1 MKIVYVYPQFAHL
14 AGTER
19 ILIDK
24 MNFLSVQEDFDVYV
38 VTHEQGSHPFAYPL
52 VSAVNHID
60 LDVRF
65 YSLYKYN
72 PIKRFFKW
80 HIYRKL
86 LQERFFQLMATL
98 QPDIVIATTYHTY
111 ILSLIDTCP
120 IDYKKILESHID
132 KCYIHSN
139 DPFHRWTMARRLRS
153 YYDMAYLNHI
163 TGKFD
168 LLVALNQKDANDW
181 SKFLKTRVIFNMV
194 HLNDTGRYSNQ
205 ESKHVIFVG
214 RYTGQKGISE
224 LFQIWEMVHPNY
236 SDWHLD
242 LYGDGDV
249 DEIPFSEEHRE
260 NNNIHVHQPD
270 PDIFSRYLES
280 SIFVLTSIYE
290 PFGLVMPEAMSCGLP
305 VVAFDCPSGPAQI
318 ISDGVDGFLIKNRDI
333 NLFAKR
339 LFQLIDSPQLRLTM
353 GKAAISSSQR
363 YSAERIMPQW
373 ISLFN
378 ELITSP
384 SQ

>member
-24 MNFLSVQEDFDVYV
+24 MNFLSTQENMEVYV
-38 VTHEQGSHPFAYPL
+38 VTHEQGIHPFAYPL
-52 VSAVNHID
+52 GSAVNHVD

-65 YSLYKYN
+65 YSLYEYN
-72 PIKRFFKW
+72 SLKRFFKW
-80 HIYRKL
+80 QKYRKL
-86 LQERFFQLMATL
+86 LRERFFQLMDTL

-111 ILSLIDTCP
+111 ILSMIDACP
-120 IDYKKILESHID
+120 ICFIKILESHID

-139 DPFHRWTMARRLRS
+139 DPFSRWTLTRRLRS

-163 TGKFD
+163 THKFD
-168 LLVALNQKDANDW
+168 LLIALNQKDANDW
-181 SKFLKTRVIFNMV
+181 STYLKTRVILNMV
-194 HLNDTGRYSNQ
+194 HLNDTGQYSNQ

-214 RYTGQKGISE
+214 RYTRQKGISD
-224 LFQIWEMVHPNY
+224 LFQIWEMIYLNH

-242 LYGDGDV
+242 LYGDGDM
-249 DEIPFSEEHRE
+249 DEIPFSEEQRE
-260 NNNIHVHQPD
+260 KINIHVHQPD
-270 PDIFSRYLES
+270 PDIFSHYLES

-318 ISDGVDGFLIKNRDI
+318 ITDGVDGFLIKGRDI
-333 NLFAKR
+333 HLFANR
-339 LFQLIDSPQLRLTM
+339 LCQLIDFPQMRLTM
-353 GKAAISSSQR
+353 GKAAIHSSQK

-373 ISLFN
+373 INLFN

-384 SQ
+384 CQ